1 LKTAHQSTSCPKK
14 NSRRYSNRSAV
25 KTSAIKKLSY
35 YLVDTGHFGVK
46 IKVCFND
53 TSFQQA
59 LKDSRITTRHHSLDV
74 GLAESHFIEQ
84 EGTQNAML
92 AIVFNYEEMAK
103 ETALERM
110 GVIYHEVSHTVTH
123 VFEYI
128 GEDDSKIGDESRSY
142 LGEHIFKQVF
152 SIYATEEDKR
162 ERAGKR
168 DREAFNKLGEKI
180 RGSKLQMDQHRDRG
194 PGSDSISKPKS
205 VSSRTKD
212 SNGETESET
221 RTGF

>member
-1 LKTAHQSTSCPKK
+1 MKSKK
-14 NSRRYSNRSAV
+14 RYSTKSTD
-25 KTSAIKKLSY
+25 KTQGTKRPY
-35 YLVDTGHFGVK
+35 YIADTGHFGIN
-46 IKVCFND
+46 IKVCFSD
-53 TSFQQA
+53 AAFQQA
-59 LKDSRITTRHHSLDV
+59 VRDSKITTRHNALDV

-84 EGTQNAML
+84 EGTTNAML
-92 AIVFNYEEMAK
+92 AIVFNYDDMAK

-128 GEDDSKIGDESRSY
+128 GEDDAKIGDESRSY

-168 DREAFNKLGEKI
+168 DREAFKQLGKEIK
-180 RGSKLQMDQHRDRG
+180 GTKLQMDQHRDRS
-194 PGSDSISKPKS
+194 PGSDSIHKS
-205 VSSRTKD
+205 TGVFRGTENSDGK
-212 SNGETESET
+212 TES
-221 RTGF
+221 

>member
-1 LKTAHQSTSCPKK
+1 MSDTRKP
-14 NSRRYSNRSAV
+14 
-25 KTSAIKKLSY
+25 Y
-35 YLVDTGHFGVK
+35 YVADTGHFGIK
-46 IKVCFND
+46 IKVCFSD
-53 TSFQQA
+53 AAFQQA
-59 LKDSRITTRHHSLDV
+59 VRDSKITTRHNALDV

-84 EGTQNAML
+84 EGTTNAML
-92 AIVFNYEEMAK
+92 AIVFNYEEMDK

-128 GEDDSKIGDESRSY
+128 GEEDTKIGDESRSY

-162 ERAGKR
+162 ERARERNREVFKQLGKKVKGSELQVDQQR
-168 DREAFNKLGEKI
+168 N
-180 RGSKLQMDQHRDRG
+180 RGA
-194 PGSDSISKPKS
+194 GSDSIHQSKGIFS
-205 VSSRTKD
+205 
-212 SNGETESET
+212 GTEDRDGPTEPET

>member
-1 LKTAHQSTSCPKK
+1 MQPQSANYQLKSKK
-14 NSRRYSNRSAV
+14 RYSSKLAT
-25 KTSAIKKLSY
+25 KTQGTKRPY
-35 YLVDTGHFGVK
+35 YVADTGHFGVP
-46 IKVCFND
+46 IKVCFSD
-53 TSFQQA
+53 AAFQQA
-59 LKDSRITTRHHSLDV
+59 VKDSRITTRHNALDV

-103 ETALERM
+103 ESALERM

-128 GEDDSKIGDESRSY
+128 GEDDTKIGDESRSY

-162 ERAGKR
+162 ERSGKR
-168 DREAFNKLGEKI
+168 DRETFKQLGKEIK
-180 RGSKLQMDQHRDRG
+180 GAQLQVDQHRNRG
-194 PGSDSISKPKS
+194 AGSDSIHQSTGVFS
-205 VSSRTKD
+205 GTED
-212 SNGETESET
+212 SDGKTESET

>member
-1 LKTAHQSTSCPKK
+1 LKTQPQLTNYRLKSNKK
-14 NSRRYSNRSAV
+14 YLNRLTA
-25 KTSAIKKLSY
+25 KTQGTRQSY
-35 YLVDTGHFGVK
+35 YIADTGHFGIP
-46 IKVCFND
+46 IKVCFSD
-53 TSFQQA
+53 ASFQQA
-59 LKDSRITTRHHSLDV
+59 VRDSRITTRHNALDV

-103 ETALERM
+103 ESALERM

-123 VFEYI
+123 VFEFI
-128 GEDDSKIGDESRSY
+128 GEDDAKIGDESRSY

-168 DREAFNKLGEKI
+168 DREAFKQLGEKVK
-180 RGSKLQMDQHRDRG
+180 GTKLQVDQHRDRG
-194 PGSDSISKPKS
+194 AGSDSIHKS
-205 VSSRTKD
+205 TGVFGGTENGK
-212 SNGETESET
+212 GETES
-221 RTGF
+221 

>member
-1 LKTAHQSTSCPKK
+1 MHNELKICRKK
-14 NSRRYSNRSAV
+14 SSKRFSNRLTA
-25 KTSAIKKLSY
+25 KTSGTKPY
-35 YLVDTGHFGVK
+35 YIADTGHFGIP
-46 IKVCFND
+46 IKVCFSD
-53 TSFQQA
+53 ASFQQA
-59 LKDSRITTRHHSLDV
+59 VKDSRITTRHNALDV

-92 AIVFNYEEMAK
+92 AIVFNYEDMAK

-123 VFEYI
+123 VFEFI

-180 RGSKLQMDQHRDRG
+180 KGSKLQVDQHRDRS
-194 PGSDSISKPKS
+194 PGSDSIHQQSGASGGTQNIDRK
-205 VSSRTKD
+205 
-212 SNGETESET
+212 TEPT
-221 RTGF
+221 TGSGV